1 MDENLEDL
9 KKLINS
15 TDLDLI
21 ESRANKFNI
30 FRTLKLSNQELKHS
44 RFLAWLFDPH
54 ETHSLGDYPLKEFL
68 KSLPL
73 LEERAPSIFD
83 IDGWEL
89 TDTDVFLETD
99 KIDILLVNH
108 SKKFIYVI
116 ENKIWTKDHDQQLKR
131 YKNLIDKRF
140 PKYTKVF
147 LYLTPSGERPQDDEM
162 AEEYVCISYKEHIHP
177 LVQKILSRFENN
189 LGNEILMF
197 MKHYQTMIE
206 EDIMDDNKIKELCL
220 KIYRNHKNA
229 LDLLFEYKPDLA
241 LIISETLQRLIKD
254 QGYELDQSFKTLIR
268 FYPTQFKKYDFL
280 RKGVEWTNSNNILL
294 FEFKNPGDNLSCNLI
309 IGPSKNKKIRDT
321 IYAIAKE
328 KGFVKKALTPKWTTI
343 KTWQF
348 NIEKLS
354 MEDKEQDI
362 YKSLEMQFLEHKADI
377 DNTIKYFCEE
387 FNKLSKDDF
396 RELTESSRR

>member
-1 MDENLEDL
+1 MDENLEEL
-9 KKLINS
+9 KKLIDS

-21 ESRANKFNI
+21 ESRENKFNI

-44 RFLAWLFDPH
+44 RFLAWLLDPH

-68 KSLPL
+68 KSISLF
-73 LEERAPSIFD
+73 EERAPSIFD
-83 IDGWEL
+83 IDGWDL
-89 TDTDVFLETD
+89 TDTDIFLEMD

-108 SKKFIYVI
+108 SKEKKFVYVI
-116 ENKIWTKDHDQQLKR
+116 ENKIWTKDHDRQLKR

-140 PKYTKVF
+140 PDYAKVF
-147 LYLTPSGERPQDDEM
+147 LYLTPLGERPQDDEM

-206 EDIMDDNKIKELCL
+206 EDIMNDNEIKELCL

-241 LIISETLQRLIKD
+241 LIISETLQKLIKK

-280 RKGVEWTNSNNILL
+280 RKGVGWTNSNNILL
-294 FEFKNPGDNLSCNLI
+294 FEFKNSNDNLSCNLI
-309 IGPSKNKKIRDT
+309 IGPSKNKKIRET
-321 IYAIAKE
+321 IYTLAKE
-328 KGFVKKALTPKWTTI
+328 KGFVKKTLTPKWTTI

-348 NIEKLS
+348 KIENLS
-354 MEDKEQDI
+354 MEDEEKDI
-362 YKSLEMQFLEHKADI
+362 YKNLEKQFLEHKADI
-377 DNTIKYFCEE
+377 DNTIEYFCEE

-396 RELTESSRR
+396 K